1 MSCESVTV
9 SCDHCTF
16 LLLVQAVWSGRL
28 CLHYPTLEN
37 LRGGRGEGRAAEASV
52 RPFVRS
58 AAGCRLSIAG
68 RPELFSSPI
77 CKIRAKKPRLHGTP
91 LDTYTHLPRP
101 APPPDGDRLFHT
113 VHDTSTYNKKST
125 YAQYHTTR
133 CLDIF

>member
-77 CKIRAKKPRLHGTP
+77 CKIRAKKNLACMVLRLIHTHTHTHAHIP
-91 LDTYTHLPRP
+91 LSD
-101 APPPDGDRLFHT
+101 DRLSYT
-113 VHDTSTYNKKST
+113 VHDTMKRRPTLNSN
-125 YAQYHTTR
+125 TR
-133 CLDIF
+133 IKGFF